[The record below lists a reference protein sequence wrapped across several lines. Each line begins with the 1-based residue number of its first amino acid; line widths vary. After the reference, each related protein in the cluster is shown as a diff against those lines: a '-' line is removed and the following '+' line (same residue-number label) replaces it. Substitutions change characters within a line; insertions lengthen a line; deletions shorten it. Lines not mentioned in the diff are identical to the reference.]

1 MRLERLDAATI
12 RNQKYRSPAD
22 AGGVVLLDSIYS
34 TRSCARRPAAMEQT
48 RNYRSRAA
56 PADGMY
62 AAVKIRR
69 GRRHV
74 RLAASKRLHDFLG
87 AGNARLLLWE
97 SLGC

>member
-12 RNQKYRSPAD
+12 RNQEYRSPAG
-22 AGGVVLLDSIYS
+22 AVALVLLDSIYAA
-34 TRSCARRPAAMEQT
+34 RSCARRPAAMEQT
-48 RNYRSRAA
+48 RNYRSRAM

-74 RLAASKRLHDFLG
+74 RLAASKRLHDFVG
-87 AGNARLLLWE
+87 AGNARLLLRQP
-97 SLGC
+97 LGR